1 MPTTIVDSVY
11 KPVNVL
17 QNAAVSSDDSAA
29 YGGLSTA
36 DANIIL
42 TVTDPPTGDP
52 SPLFQ
57 VIATQIDPADGA
69 SLTSGEQISLT
80 GPGTITLQAKPSI
93 SGSLLIVWHVVGSW
107 TGVNVTI
114 IPNAKRI
121 AGEPQP
127 VTVAQLPA
135 LLGQGSRSGSL
146 SVVLAGDQTVV
157 PVSLEMANSAVT
169 SNQGNPAVLN
179 NAWPTK
185 LTDGTHIALVTPGNA
200 LRVDG
205 SLVVQPVSDNGGSLS
220 VDDNGGSLS
229 VDDGGASLTVDDGGG
244 SLTVDSGQLPPSLGQ
259 HASSQS
265 VSVVVS
271 GDQSVIPVSLELA
284 NTGITAHQG
293 NPAVLNNAW
302 LMKLTDGTNIALV
315 TPGNALR
322 VDGSLVTQPVVTL
335 TNPTFYAVFD
345 RIAPAANKYMAV
357 LWNGTVS
364 RKLVIQR
371 VWVYNWQNS
380 SVTGVLLEQQ
390 MIKISA
396 RTAGTP
402 VTPLAGDPSDTLTS
416 GIIAETAATGVTDA
430 GMYKRIFCAS
440 EEEALSSAQ
449 ATPGTTESTG
459 LQYSRVSGTRGLVVR
474 QSQGWAI
481 KNLTNNTNGSVS
493 YVVEFTDEAA

>member
-1 MPTTIVDSVY
+1 MPTTIVDSVF

-17 QNAAVSSDDSAA
+17 QDADVSSSGSAA

-36 DANIIL
+36 DANVIL
-42 TVTDPPTGDP
+42 TVTDSPTGDP
-52 SPLFQ
+52 SPNFQ
-57 VIATQIDPADGA
+57 VVATQIDPADGV
-69 SLTSGEQISLT
+69 SLTSGEQINLT
-80 GPGTITLQAKPSI
+80 GPGTVTLLAKPST
-93 SGSLLIVWHVVGSW
+93 SGSLLIVWNVVGSW

-114 IPNAKRI
+114 IPNAKQI

-157 PVSLEMANSAVT
+157 PVSLEMANTGVT
-169 SNQGNPAVLN
+169 AHQGNPAVPN
-179 NAWPTK
+179 NGWPTK
-185 LTDGTHIALVTPGNA
+185 ITDGTNIALVTPQSA

-205 SLVVQPVSDNGGSLS
+205 SLAVQPVSDN
-220 VDDNGGSLS
+220 N
-229 VDDGGASLTVDDGGG
+229 ASLTVDDGGG
-244 SLTVDSGQLPPSLGQ
+244 SLTTDSGQLPPSLGQ

-265 VSVVVS
+265 VSVVIA
-271 GDQSVIPVSLELA
+271 GDQPVIPVAIELA
-284 NTGITAHQG
+284 NTGITSHQG

-302 LMKLTDGTNIALV
+302 PTKLTDGTNVALV

-322 VDGSLVTQPVVTL
+322 VDGSLVTQPVVTQ

-345 RIAPAANKYMAV
+345 RIQPSANKYMAV

-390 MIKISA
+390 MIRISA
-396 RTAGTP
+396 RTAGTA

-416 GIIAETAATGVTDA
+416 GIVAETAATAVTDA
-430 GMYKRIFCAS
+430 GLYKRIFCAS
-440 EEEALSSAQ
+440 EEEVLSSGQ
-449 ATPGTTESTG
+449 AMPGTTENAG
-459 LQYSRVSGTRGLVVR
+459 LQYSRLSGTRGLVVR
-474 QSQGWAI
+474 QSQGFAI

-493 YVVEFTDEAA
+493 YVIEFTDEAA

>member
-17 QNAAVSSDDSAA
+17 QNAAVSSSDSAA

-42 TVTDPPTGDP
+42 TVTDTPTGDP
-52 SPLFQ
+52 SPSFQ
-57 VIATQIDPADGA
+57 VVATQIDPADGV
-69 SLTSGEQISLT
+69 SLTSGAQISLT
-80 GPGTITLQAKPSI
+80 GPGTITLLAKPSM
-93 SGSLLIVWHVVGSW
+93 SGSLLIVWNVVGSW

-114 IPNAKRI
+114 IPNVKQI

-127 VTVAQLPA
+127 VTVAQLPS

-157 PVSLEMANSAVT
+157 PVSLELANTAVT
-169 SNQGNPAVLN
+169 SHQGNPAVLN

-185 LTDGTHIALVTPGNA
+185 ITDGSNIALVTAQSA

-205 SLVVQPVSDNGGSLS
+205 SLSVQPVSDN
-220 VDDNGGSLS
+220 N
-229 VDDGGASLTVDDGGG
+229 ASLTVDDGGA

-265 VSVVVS
+265 VSVVIS
-271 GDQSVIPVSLELA
+271 ADQSVIPVAIEIS

-293 NPAVLNNAW
+293 NPAVPNNAW
-302 LMKLTDGTNIALV
+302 PTKITDGTNFALV

-322 VDGSLVTQPVVTL
+322 VDGSLVTQPVVTQ

-345 RIAPAANKYMAV
+345 RVAPASNKYMAV

-371 VWVYNWQNS
+371 VWVYNWQSS

-396 RTAGTP
+396 RTAGTA
-402 VTPLAGDPSDTLTS
+402 VTPLAGDASDTLTS
-416 GIIAETAATGVTDA
+416 GIVAETASTGVTDA

-449 ATPGTTESTG
+449 AVPGTTENAG